1 MIHRQAFAA
10 LREHYAAGTLSP
22 VAVAESAL
30 AHARAVDAELN
41 AFALIDEGR
50 ALSAAA
56 AAQARWRAGQQLSP
70 IDGMPMTVK
79 EFAAVAGWPT
89 RRGSLTTSSAPAA
102 ASTVFVQR
110 LEAAGAVLL
119 GKTRAPEFN
128 WKGVTDSPGF
138 GITRNP
144 WNPALTPG
152 GSSGGCAAAVAA
164 GVVRVSIG
172 SDAGGSVRIP
182 AAFCGVA
189 GLKPS
194 FGRIPVAP
202 LPAAFFNIVH
212 SGPIA
217 AGIADLIDVYQVVA
231 GPSAQDWTSTGLDT
245 SFALPAVQG
254 LRIGV
259 LDAQRWQD
267 SDAFVQAGLRQVAAL
282 LEGAGSALRSVDYD
296 IRAASAPAELLYRF
310 GCAAVVDALPE
321 AERAKLDPGL
331 VDFVQPARHAGLPG
345 LLAAL
350 AQRDAAA
357 NRLNALFEDID
368 VLMLPTLPLL
378 AFEAGRDVPR
388 RHSAHGDWMGW
399 NPYTAAFNGAQ
410 VPAISYPVWPPG
422 SPLPVG
428 VQFVAPK
435 CREDRLLALAQWL
448 EARLPIRTV
457 GEAALTTEKAGP

>member
-1 MIHRQAFAA
+1 MIHRQAFSA

-30 AHARAVDAELN
+30 AHAHAVDAELN
-41 AFALIDEGR
+41 VFALIDADR

-56 AAQARWRAGQQLSP
+56 ASQARWRAGRPSSP

-89 RRGSLTTSSAPAA
+89 RRGSLTTSSVAA
-102 ASTVFVQR
+102 TASTVFVQR

-152 GSSGGCAAAVAA
+152 GSSGGCAAAVAS

-182 AAFCGVA
+182 AAFCGVL

-202 LPAAFFNIVH
+202 LPPAFFNLVH

-217 AGIADLIDVYQVVA
+217 AGAAELNDVYRVVA
-231 GPSAQDWTSTGLDT
+231 GPSTQDWTSIGLDA
-245 SFALPAVQG
+245 SFAPPAVPS

-259 LDAQRWQD
+259 LDARRWQD
-267 SDAFVQAGLRQVAAL
+267 SEAVVQAGLRQTAAL
-282 LEGAGSALRSVDYD
+282 LAREGVELCEVDYD
-296 IRAASAPAELLYRF
+296 IHAASAPADLLYRF
-310 GCAAVVDALPE
+310 GCAAIVDALSE
-321 AERAKLDPGL
+321 NQRASLDPGL
-331 VDFVQPARHAGLPG
+331 LDFAQPAQRASHAD

-357 NRLNALFEDID
+357 NRLNDLFEHVDL
-368 VLMLPTLPLL
+368 LMLPTLPIT
-378 AFEAGRDVPR
+378 AFEAGREVPQAWPGR
-388 RHSAHGDWMGW
+388 DWMSW
-399 NPYTAAFNGAQ
+399 NPYTPAFNGAQ
-410 VPAISYPVWPPG
+410 VPALSYPVWPPG
-422 SPLPVG
+422 SALPVG

-448 EARLPIRTV
+448 EALLPIRSV
-457 GEAALTTEKAGP
+457 LPH